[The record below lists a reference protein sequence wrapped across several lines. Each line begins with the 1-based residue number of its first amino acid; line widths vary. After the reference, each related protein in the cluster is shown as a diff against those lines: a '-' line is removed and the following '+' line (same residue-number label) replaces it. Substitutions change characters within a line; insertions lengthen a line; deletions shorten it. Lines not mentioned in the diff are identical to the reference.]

1 MDFLK
6 KLNQDLIK
14 KSNELGEEI
23 NKQVNSTVLK
33 IRTQV
38 SENNTTIRFKD
49 GEFDLDLSYITE
61 RIIAMSFPSEDTVIN
76 STWYRNSRVDVKK
89 MLDKYHRDHYLIIN
103 LTEKS
108 YDSSFFGGRV
118 HHIGC
123 VDNHSPSLGLLLYA
137 VQVIHKWLSED
148 PKNVVAIHCLAGLGR
163 SGTLIVAYLLTSLY
177 EGRKEEALQ
186 LFASQRTTSKVGVKV
201 PSQLRYIDYVHQL
214 VTSKR
219 PVDVVQNPMKLRLN
233 AIMIKP
239 SPVVSGKSG
248 QVWKPT
254 IEIFN
259 VMKPLEPHLLFSTKD
274 LDGPFNKNQN
284 DAFCK
289 VQGDVVIIE
298 TQSLVLQGDVL
309 IKIYHG
315 FSDILSKEV
324 LNVIMDKPSLRL
336 AFHTSFIDNH
346 CLDLNKFTLDEKD
359 NCIQSDK
366 FSQDFSLRLLFSPYQ
381 EQQQQPQ
388 PQPQQQ
394 QPQQPQQQ
402 YQPAN
407 YQLPQQFQQPQQQQ
421 QPQHFQQSQPQQ
433 PQYQPQH
440 FQQQQQQ
447 QPPQY
452 QPPQQYQPQPQQY
465 QQPQPYQPQPQPQQY
480 QPQQQSPNLQ
490 KQNNQY
496 NM

>member
-14 KSNELGEEI
+14 KSNELGVEI

-38 SENNTTIRFKD
+38 SENNTTNRFKD

-76 STWYRNSRVDVKK
+76 STWVRNSRTDVKK
-89 MLDKYHRDHYLIIN
+89 MLDKYHHDHYLIIN

-108 YDSSFFGGRV
+108 YDTSFFSGRV

-137 VQVIHKWLSED
+137 IQVIHKWLSED

-163 SGTLIVAYLLTSLY
+163 TGTLIVAYLLTSLY

-201 PSQLRYIDYVHQL
+201 PSQLRYIDYVNQL
-214 VTSKR
+214 VSSRR

-233 AIMIKP
+233 SIMIRP

-298 TQSLVLQGDVL
+298 TQSLIVQGDIL
-309 IKIYHG
+309 IKVYHG

-324 LNVIMDKPSLRL
+324 FNVIMDKPSLKL

-346 CLDLNKFTLDEKD
+346 CLDLNRFNLDEKD
-359 NCIQSDK
+359 NCVQSDK

-381 EQQQQPQ
+381 EQSQP
-388 PQPQQQ
+388 
-394 QPQQPQQQ
+394 QQ

-407 YQLPQQFQQPQQQQ
+407 YQLPQQYQQQSQSQPQQQQ
-421 QPQHFQQSQPQQ
+421 
-433 PQYQPQH
+433 
-440 FQQQQQQ
+440 
-447 QPPQY
+447 Y
-452 QPPQQYQPQPQQY
+452 QPPQPHQPPQQQFQPPQQQQFQSPQQQQFQPQN
-465 QQPQPYQPQPQPQQY
+465 QQPQPYQPQPQQY
-480 QPQQQSPNLQ
+480 QPQPPQQQQSPNLQ